1 MKRTIT
7 IGLLLGL
14 AVMLAVI
21 SISRYRVEAQTTWPC
36 DAVCQA
42 LISTPGYNFAPAAA
56 PLVAGELQGLA
67 VMSAAQNAQV
77 ALLQSRISAL
87 ELQAAAQAQMP
98 AAPAMMTICHMFAGW
113 FPNLNL
119 VCASS

>member
-21 SISRYRVEAQTTWPC
+21 SISRYRVEAQTTWSC

-42 LISTPGYNFAPAAA
+42 LISTPGYSFAPAVA
-56 PLVAGELQGLA
+56 PIVAGELQGLA
-67 VMSAAQNAQV
+67 VISAAQNAQV

-87 ELQAAAQAQMP
+87 ERAQAQMP

-113 FPNLNL
+113 FPSLNL